1 MQRNKD
7 GIQDRVEA
15 FMKKEVLP
23 AHKLV
28 QSEMEAHPGGY
39 RPPVIDELR
48 EKAKAAGLWNM
59 GLPGLPDNVAGT
71 RLTNREFAPVAE
83 ILGWVYWA
91 PEVFNCHAPDLPN
104 MEMMQKLGTEQ
115 QKRQWLDPVLEGR
128 MSCSFA
134 MTEPH
139 VASSDARNISCEI
152 KQDGDD
158 FVISGQKWF
167 VGNADLANWKYVVL
181 IGVTDPN
188 APRTHQHSAVIVP
201 TDSAGFEVVRHY
213 AVLGSRHGRKPQAE
227 VRLNAVRVPKE
238 NLVGELGKGFAAG
251 QVRLATARIHHCMR
265 SIGGA
270 EVALKLMIQRAKTR
284 TTFGETVINREKV
297 REWISLSRIELNQA
311 RLLTL
316 DAADKLD
323 RLGGRAAR
331 DAISMIKYAVSETCF
346 KVADRAV
353 QVFGGA
359 GVTEDTPV
367 ASFFGEMRAFRIY
380 DGPSEIHLQTIARL
394 ELQGVE
400 NDDVDW
406 LSMLTR

>member
-1 MQRNKD
+1 METTSSDIER
-7 GIQDRVEA
+7 RVEL

-23 AHKLV
+23 AHMTV
-28 QSEMEAHPGGY
+28 IGEMEAHPGGY
-39 RPPVIDELR
+39 RPPIIDELR
-48 EKAKAAGLWNM
+48 AKAKAEGLWNM
-59 GLPGLPDNVAGT
+59 GLPGLPDDMPGT

-104 MEMMQKLGTEQ
+104 MEMMLKLGTEK
-115 QKRQWLDPVLEGR
+115 QKKQWLDPVLDG
-128 MSCSFA
+128 SICCSFA
-134 MTEPH
+134 MTEPD

-158 FVISGQKWF
+158 FVITGRKWF
-167 VGNADLANWKYVVL
+167 VGNADMDNWKYVVL
-181 IGVTDPN
+181 IGVTDPD
-188 APRTHQHSAVIVP
+188 APRTRQHSAVIIP
-201 TDSAGFEVVRHY
+201 TDSPGFEVVRQY
-213 AVLGSRHGRKPQAE
+213 AVLGSRYGSKPQAE
-227 VRLNAVRVPKE
+227 VRLDGVRVPRE
-238 NLVGELGKGFAAG
+238 NLLGELGNGFAAG

-265 SIGGA
+265 SIGAA

-284 TTFGETVINREKV
+284 TTFGQAVIDRDKV
-297 REWISLSRIELNQA
+297 REWISLCRIELNQA

-316 DAADKLD
+316 DAASQLD
-323 RLGGRAAR
+323 ELGGRGAR
-331 DAISMIKYAVSETCF
+331 NAISMIKYAVSEACF

-359 GVTEDTPV
+359 GMTEDTPV
-367 ASFFGEMRAFRIY
+367 ASFFGDMRAFRIY

-394 ELQGVE
+394 ELQDVE

-406 LSMLTR
+406 LGTLTR